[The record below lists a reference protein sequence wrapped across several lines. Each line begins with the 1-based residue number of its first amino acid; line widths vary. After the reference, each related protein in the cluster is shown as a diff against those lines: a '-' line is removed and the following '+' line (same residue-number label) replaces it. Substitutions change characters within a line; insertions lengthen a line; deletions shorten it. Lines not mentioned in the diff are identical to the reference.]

1 MPVVPEA
8 AIPTFILEFV
18 QFTVTPVAV
27 LKEMGCTVF
36 PEQITCVL
44 PGAVELIVIVGVGLT
59 VTRTESFFTQPLAPV
74 ASSVYSVV
82 VVGEAITG
90 VP

>member
-1 MPVVPEA
+1 MLVVPEA

-18 QFTVTPVAV
+18 QFTATPAAV
-27 LKEMGCTVF
+27 LKEIACTVF
-36 PEQITCVL
+36 PEQTIWVL
-44 PGAVELIVIVGVGLT
+44 PGLVELIVIVGVGLT

-74 ASSVYSVV
+74 ASNVYSVV